1 MIVDFCADESAS
13 IKSFAIKKNDQ
24 VKVTTRFLSAKMLMF
39 AKLPLMSFI
48 YEMLETFC
56 FPDEKVQKIYD
67 KYLIEK
73 VHINH
78 VLTDTGS
85 TCLQVIF
92 ISNPKSEICG
102 KKKQNKNVIFEV
114 IIASEIYN
122 RFYSFHEY
130 WEKFSARQENV
141 EAILGSKI

>member
-1 MIVDFCADESAS
+1 MLKSKATKVIVDFCADESAS

-24 VKVTTRFLSAKMLMF
+24 VKVTTRFLFGKMLMF

-48 YEMLETFC
+48 YEMPETFC
-56 FPDEKVQKIYD
+56 FSDEKVQKIYD

-85 TCLQVIF
+85 TCLQFIF
-92 ISNPKSEICG
+92 ISNPKSEICE
-102 KKKQNKNVIFEV
+102 KKTNKTEM
-114 IIASEIYN
+114 
-122 RFYSFHEY
+122 
-130 WEKFSARQENV
+130 
-141 EAILGSKI
+141 